1 MYTGVPMV
9 NQTIKEK
16 IRQRRAQMLV
26 HSRIYYEMDENLVD
40 DYTWQ
45 RWADE
50 LAVLQNE
57 NPADCNIGFYD
68 SEFEG
73 WNGSSGAFL
82 PLKEY
87 WVVSKTQHI
96 LDICRNKD
104 VQSEDTVIQ
113 YNGTLEDFM

>member
-1 MYTGVPMV
+1 
-9 NQTIKEK
+9 
-16 IRQRRAQMLV
+16 
-26 HSRIYYEMDENLVD
+26 
-40 DYTWQ
+40 
-45 RWADE
+45 
-50 LAVLQNE
+50 
-57 NPADCNIGFYD
+57 
-68 SEFEG
+68 
-73 WNGSSGAFL
+73 L